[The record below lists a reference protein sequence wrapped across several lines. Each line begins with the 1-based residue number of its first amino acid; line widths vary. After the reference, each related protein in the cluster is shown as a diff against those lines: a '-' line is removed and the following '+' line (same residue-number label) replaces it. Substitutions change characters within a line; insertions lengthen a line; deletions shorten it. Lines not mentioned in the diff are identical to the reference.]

1 MAEAHKRLLPSTAH
15 LFESHKST
23 QILQIQPFYP
33 FIRVIEV
40 NFTNSRAIGLYGR
53 TTAQGKH
60 RGQGRRHQ

>member
-1 MAEAHKRLLPSTAH
+1 MAEAHKLLLPSTAH

-33 FIRVIEV
+33 FVGV
-40 NFTNSRAIGLYGR
+40 VKLNFANSRAIGLYGR

-60 RGQGRRHQ
+60 RG